1 MVVRSPRALIL
12 LSMSHLVAFPPN
24 SGAAFDLKATWN
36 NGTDPEEPPAQVHSL
51 DEHSVVIRQS
61 LRTSAEAPFVVLL
74 FGNERAFLFDTGDE
88 GDPSVWPLRRI
99 VDELVDSWL
108 SSHPRAGYGL
118 TVAHTHAHRDHTAGD
133 SQFADRP
140 LTTVVRTEVADVKE
154 FFGLDEWPNGSARVD
169 LGGRRLVVL
178 PSPGHHE
185 SSISV
190 LDPYSGFLFSGDTVY
205 PGRLYVPD
213 MQAFLATLDRLA
225 GLAESG
231 DISHVLGCH
240 IELDRDGREYPLGA
254 REHPEEASPF
264 MPADRLVAIRDA
276 ARAVAPSPGVH
287 RFDDFVIYNG
297 NRFRD
302 QVSLLAR
309 SWRSRLRS

>member
-1 MVVRSPRALIL
+1 
-12 LSMSHLVAFPPN
+12 MSHPIVFPPG
-24 SGAAFDLKATWN
+24 GAASLDLNLTWN

-51 DEHSVVIRQS
+51 DEHSAVIRQS
-61 LRTSAEAPFVVLL
+61 LRTSPEAPFVVLL
-74 FGNERAFLFDTGDE
+74 FGNERAFLLDTGDE

-99 VDELVDSWL
+99 VDELVDRWL
-108 SSHPRAGYGL
+108 SSHPRESYGL
-118 TVAHTHAHRDHTAGD
+118 MVAHTHAHRDHTAGD
-133 SQFADRP
+133 AQFADRP
-140 LTTVVRTEVADVKE
+140 LTTVVGSEVDDVRE
-154 FFGLDEWPNGSARVD
+154 FFGFDDWPNGSATVD

-190 LDPYSGFLFSGDTVY
+190 VDPYSGLLFSGDSAY

-213 MQAFLATLDRLA
+213 MHAFLTTIDRLA

-231 DISHVLGCH
+231 DISHILGCH
-240 IELDRDGREYPLGA
+240 IELDRKGRDYPLGV
-254 REHPEEASPF
+254 REHPEEAAPF

-276 ARAVAPSPGVH
+276 ARAVASFPGVH
-287 RFDDFVIYNG
+287 RFDGFVIYNG

-302 QVSLLAR
+302 QVDLLVR
-309 SWRSRLRS
+309 SWRSRLRSWIVAGR